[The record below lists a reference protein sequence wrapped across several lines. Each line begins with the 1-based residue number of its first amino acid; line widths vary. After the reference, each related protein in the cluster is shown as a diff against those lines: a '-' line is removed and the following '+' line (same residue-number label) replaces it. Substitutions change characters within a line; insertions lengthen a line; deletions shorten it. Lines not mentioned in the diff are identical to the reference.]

1 VAGSVEAGP
10 RLLRTVP
17 LSGMRGA
24 IARRMT
30 ESLQGSAQLTLNS
43 ELDARPLVAYRGQLR
58 ERSEYAEVTYN
69 DLIVLA
75 VARTLPAHQR
85 LNATL
90 EGNAI
95 SIWESINLGIAVSLD
110 EGLMVPV
117 ISECGEKTLAEMA
130 AASRELAGRARQG
143 RLTMP
148 EVLGG
153 TFTVSNLGAFGVDHF
168 TPIVN
173 PPQVAILGVGRIRN
187 GERLTLSLTIDHRA
201 VDGAQGGHFLS
212 ALATAL
218 EKPATLT
225 L

>member
-1 VAGSVEAGP
+1 VEAGP
-10 RLLRTVP
+10 RLLRTIP

-43 ELDARPLVAYRGQLR
+43 ELDARPLVAYRTQMRGQ
-58 ERSEYAEVTYN
+58 SEYSDVTYN

-75 VARTLPAHQR
+75 VARTLPAHQK

-95 SIWESINLGIAVSLD
+95 SVWESINLGIAVSLD

-117 ISECGEKTLAEMA
+117 IQECGEKTLVELSAT
-130 AASRELAGRARQG
+130 SRDLAVRARQG
-143 RLTMP
+143 KLTMP

-153 TFTVSNLGAFGVDHF
+153 TFTISNLGAFGVDHF

-187 GERLTLSLTIDHRA
+187 GERLTLSLTVDHRA
-201 VDGAQGGHFLS
+201 VDGAQGGQFLA
-212 ALATAL
+212 ALAGAL
-218 EKPATLT
+218 EDPASLRV
-225 L
+225 

>member
-1 VAGSVEAGP
+1 MAGSVEAGP

-43 ELDARPLVAYRGQLR
+43 ELDARPLVAFRGELR
-58 ERSEYAEVTYN
+58 KRPEYPEVTYN

-75 VARTLPAHQR
+75 VARTLPSHQR

-90 EGNAI
+90 EESAI
-95 SIWESINLGIAVSLD
+95 SLWESINLGIAVSLE

-117 ISECGEKTLAEMA
+117 IPECGEKTLVEIS
-130 AASRELAGRARQG
+130 AASRDLAGRARQG
-143 RLTMP
+143 RLKMP

-168 TPIVN
+168 TPIIN
-173 PPQVAILGVGRIRN
+173 PPQVAILGIGRIRN

-201 VDGAQGGHFLS
+201 VDGAQGGQFLA
-212 ALATAL
+212 ALAGAL
-218 EKPATLT
+218 EDPAAMRL
-225 L
+225 

>member
-1 VAGSVEAGP
+1 MPGSVEAGP

-58 ERSEYAEVTYN
+58 ERIEYSEVTYN

-95 SIWESINLGIAVSLD
+95 SIWESINLGIAVSLED
-110 EGLMVPV
+110 GLMVPV
-117 ISECGEKTLAEMA
+117 IQECGHKTLAEIA
-130 AASRELAGRARQG
+130 AAVRDLSTRARGG
-143 RLTMP
+143 RLGMP
-148 EVLGG
+148 DVLGG
-153 TFTVSNLGAFGVDHF
+153 TFTISNLGAFGVDHF

-173 PPQVAILGVGRIRN
+173 PPQVAILGVGRIRQT
-187 GERLTLSLTIDHRA
+187 LTLSLTIDHRA
-201 VDGAQGGHFLS
+201 VDGAQGGQFLS

-218 EKPATLT
+218 EEPATLR